1 MKGAATIDDVA
12 RQAGVA
18 ISTVSHVI
26 NGTRFVSEETKLA
39 VQKAIVATGYIPN
52 SLARSLARSR
62 TNTIG
67 IALSGTSNPYF
78 MELVY
83 ALAAECTTRKWM
95 TLLADTKED
104 TDVEEKSVRQLHQHR
119 VDGVILA
126 TCGDENSRSL
136 AYLEQNR
143 VPTVLVDRLVSRR
156 FSQVGVENKHAMTQL
171 VEHLYN
177 LGHRRIAMI
186 AGRPHVATTLERVNA
201 YKRTLHAHGLPVDQ
215 ALIHDGSEDAESFD
229 RLLSLKPTAILAG
242 NNRAMIRLMQ
252 YLHAAGLQVPRDIA
266 VVGFDDFE
274 WADYFHPRLTVIAQP
289 IEAIAKRAIA
299 LLAAR
304 IEDPEVKPQTLHIK
318 PKLIVRESCGSK
330 SEITIKGAP
339 SFSTYKSRVQGKP
352 TRAPSS

>member
-12 RQAGVA
+12 REAGVA

-26 NGTRFVSEETKLA
+26 NGTRFVSEETKEA

-83 ALAAECTTRKWM
+83 AFAAECTTRKWM

-104 TDVEEKSVRQLHQHR
+104 PDAEEQSVRQLHQHR

-156 FSQVGVENKHAMTQL
+156 FNQVGVENKRAIKEL

-186 AGRPHVATTLERVNA
+186 AGRPHVATTFERVNA
-201 YKRTLHAHGLPVDQ
+201 YKTTLRSHGVTIDDT
-215 ALIHDGSEDAESFD
+215 LIHDGSEDPESFD
-229 RLLSLKPTAILAG
+229 RLFALKPPPTAILAG
-242 NNRAMIRLMQ
+242 NNRSMMQLMR
-252 YLHAAGLQVPRDIA
+252 YLHSAGLHVPRDIA
-266 VVGFDDFE
+266 VAGFDDFE
-274 WADYFHPRLTVIAQP
+274 WAEYFHPRLTVIAQP
-289 IEAIAKRAIA
+289 IEAIAKRAVS
-299 LLAAR
+299 LLAAC
-304 IEDPEVKPQTLHIK
+304 IEAPDTKRQTIHIK
-318 PKLIVRESCGSK
+318 PKLVIRESCGS
-330 SEITIKGAP
+330 A
-339 SFSTYKSRVQGKP
+339 R
-352 TRAPSS
+352 

>member
-12 RQAGVA
+12 RKAGVA

-26 NGTRFVSEETKLA
+26 NGTRFVSEATKLA
-39 VQKAIVATGYIPN
+39 VEQAIVATGYIPN

-78 MELVY
+78 MDLVY
-83 ALAAECTTRKWM
+83 AIAAECTTRKWM

-104 TDVEEKSVRQLHQHR
+104 PEVEEKSVRQLHQHR
-119 VDGVILA
+119 VDGIILA

-143 VPTVLVDRLVSRR
+143 LPTVLVDRLVSRR
-156 FSQVGVENKHAMTQL
+156 FNQVGVENKHAIKQL

-186 AGRPHVATTLERVNA
+186 AGRPHVATTFERVNA
-201 YKRTLHAHGLPVDQ
+201 YKRTLRDHGLPVDE
-215 ALIHDGSEDAESFD
+215 ALIHDGSEDAESFQ
-229 RLLSLKPTAILAG
+229 RLLALKRPPTAILAG
-242 NNRAMIRLMQ
+242 NNRSMMRLMQ
-252 YLHAAGLQVPRDIA
+252 YLHTAGLQVPRDIA

-274 WADYFHPRLTVIAQP
+274 WADFFHPRLTVIAQP
-289 IEAIAKRAIA
+289 METIAKRAIA
-299 LLAAR
+299 LLAASVENPDLKR
-304 IEDPEVKPQTLHIK
+304 QTLHIK
-318 PKLIVRESCGSK
+318 PKLVIRESCGS
-330 SEITIKGAP
+330 
-339 SFSTYKSRVQGKP
+339 GK
-352 TRAPSS
+352 

>member
-39 VQKAIVATGYIPN
+39 VEKAIAATGYIPN

-104 TDVEEKSVRQLHQHR
+104 PDVEEKSVRQLHQHR

-136 AYLEQNR
+136 AYLDQNR

-156 FSQVGVENKHAMTQL
+156 FSQVGVENKRAMKQL

-201 YKRTLHAHGLPVDQ
+201 YKRTLYAHGLPVDQ

-242 NNRAMIRLMQ
+242 NNRSMIRLMQ
-252 YLHAAGLQVPRDIA
+252 YLHAAGLQVPRNIA

-289 IEAIAKRAIA
+289 IEAIAQRAIS

-304 IEDPEVKPQTLHIK
+304 IEDPEAKPQTLHIK
-318 PKLIVRESCGSK
+318 PKLIIRESCGSK
-330 SEITIKGAP
+330 S
-339 SFSTYKSRVQGKP
+339 R
-352 TRAPSS
+352 RAG

>member
-12 RQAGVA
+12 REAGVA

-26 NGTRFVSEETKLA
+26 NGTRFVSDATKLA
-39 VQKAIVATGYIPN
+39 VEKAIVATGYIPN

-67 IALSGTSNPYF
+67 IAISGTSNPYF
-78 MELVY
+78 MDLVY
-83 ALAAECTTRKWM
+83 AIAAECTTRTWM

-104 TDVEEKSVRQLHQHR
+104 PDVEETSVRHLHQHR

-156 FSQVGVENKHAMTQL
+156 FNQVGVENKQAIKQL
-171 VEHLYN
+171 VEHLYK

-186 AGRPHVATTLERVNA
+186 AGRPHVATTFERVNA
-201 YKRTLHAHGLPVDQ
+201 YKRTLRDHGLPVDET
-215 ALIHDGSEDAESFD
+215 LIHDGSEDAESFR
-229 RLLSLKPTAILAG
+229 RLFGLKRPPTAILAG
-242 NNRAMIRLMQ
+242 NNRSMMRLIQ
-252 YLHAAGLQVPRDIA
+252 YLHTVGLQVPSNIA

-289 IEAIAKRAIA
+289 IETIAKRAIL
-299 LLAAR
+299 LLAAA
-304 IEDPEVKPQTLHIK
+304 IENPDVKRQTLHIK
-318 PKLIVRESCGSK
+318 PKLVIRESCGS
-330 SEITIKGAP
+330 A
-339 SFSTYKSRVQGKP
+339 R
-352 TRAPSS
+352 

>member
-12 RQAGVA
+12 RKAGVA

-26 NGTRFVSEETKLA
+26 NGTRFVSEATKLA
-39 VQKAIVATGYIPN
+39 VEQAIVATGYIPN

-78 MELVY
+78 MDLVY
-83 ALAAECTTRKWM
+83 AIAAECTTRKWM

-104 TDVEEKSVRQLHQHR
+104 PEVEEKSVRQLHQHR
-119 VDGVILA
+119 VDGIILA

-156 FSQVGVENKHAMTQL
+156 FNQVGVENKHAIKQL

-186 AGRPHVATTLERVNA
+186 AGRPHVATTFERVNA
-201 YKRTLHAHGLPVDQ
+201 YKRTLRDHGLPVDE
-215 ALIHDGSEDAESFD
+215 ALIHDGSEDAESFQ
-229 RLLSLKPTAILAG
+229 RLLALKRPPTAILAG
-242 NNRAMIRLMQ
+242 NNRSMMRLMQ
-252 YLHAAGLQVPRDIA
+252 YLHTAGLQVPRDIA

-274 WADYFHPRLTVIAQP
+274 WADFFHPRLTVIAQP
-289 IEAIAKRAIA
+289 METIAKRAIA
-299 LLAAR
+299 LLAASVENPDLKR
-304 IEDPEVKPQTLHIK
+304 QTLHIK
-318 PKLIVRESCGSK
+318 PKLVIRESCGS
-330 SEITIKGAP
+330 
-339 SFSTYKSRVQGKP
+339 GK
-352 TRAPSS
+352 

>member
-18 ISTVSHVI
+18 ISTVSHVV
-26 NGTRFVSEETKLA
+26 NGTRFVSETTRIA
-39 VQKAIVATGYIPN
+39 VEQAIIATGYIPN
-52 SLARSLARSR
+52 SLARSLARST

-78 MELVY
+78 MELAY
-83 ALAAECTTRKWM
+83 AIAAECTPRKWM

-104 TDVEEKSVRQLHQHR
+104 PDVEEKSVRQLHEHR
-119 VDGVILA
+119 VDGIILA

-156 FSQVGVENKHAMTQL
+156 FSQVGVENKHAMKQL
-171 VEHLYN
+171 VEHLYK

-186 AGRPHVATTLERVNA
+186 AGRPHVATTFERVNA
-201 YKRTLHAHGLPVDQ
+201 YKQTLLSHGLPVDE
-215 ALIHDGSEDAESFD
+215 ALIHDGSEDAKSFD
-229 RLLSLKPTAILAG
+229 RLLALKRPPTAILAG
-242 NNRAMIRLMQ
+242 NNRSMMRLMQ
-252 YLHAAGLQVPRDIA
+252 YLHTAGLYVPRDIA

-274 WADYFHPRLTVIAQP
+274 WADFFHPRLTVIAQP

-299 LLAAR
+299 LLAAC
-304 IEDPEVKPQTLHIK
+304 IETPDAKRQTLHIK
-318 PKLIVRESCGSK
+318 PKLVVRESCGSETFVG
-330 SEITIKGAP
+330 S
-339 SFSTYKSRVQGKP
+339 
-352 TRAPSS
+352 

>member
-1 MKGAATIDDVA
+1 MKGAATIGDVA

-26 NGTRFVSEETKLA
+26 NGTRFVSEETTMA
-39 VQKAIVATGYIPN
+39 VEKAIVATGYIPN

-67 IALSGTSNPYF
+67 VALSGTSNPYF
-78 MELVY
+78 MDLVY
-83 ALAAECTTRKWM
+83 AIAAECTSRKWM
-95 TLLADTKED
+95 TLIADTKED
-104 TDVEEKSVRQLHQHR
+104 PDVEEKSVRQLHEHR
-119 VDGVILA
+119 VDGIILA

-136 AYLEQNR
+136 AYLQQNR

-171 VEHLYN
+171 VEHLYK

-201 YKRTLHAHGLPVDQ
+201 YKRTLRGHGLRLDE
-215 ALIHDGSEDAESFD
+215 ALVHDGSDDTASFD
-229 RLLSLKPTAILAG
+229 KLFALKPPPTAILAG
-242 NNRAMIRLMQ
+242 NNRSMIRLMQ
-252 YLHAAGLQVPRDIA
+252 YLHSAGLRVPRDIA

-289 IEAIAKRAIA
+289 IEAIAKRAIS
-299 LLAAR
+299 LLAAS

-318 PKLIVRESCGSK
+318 PKLIVRESCGSV
-330 SEITIKGAP
+330 G
-339 SFSTYKSRVQGKP
+339 
-352 TRAPSS
+352 

>member
-18 ISTVSHVI
+18 ISTVSHVV
-26 NGTRFVSEETKLA
+26 NGTRFVSEATRIA
-39 VQKAIVATGYIPN
+39 VEQAIIATGYIPN

-78 MELVY
+78 MELAY
-83 ALAAECTTRKWM
+83 ALAAECTPRKWM

-104 TDVEEKSVRQLHQHR
+104 PDAEEKSVRQLHERR
-119 VDGVILA
+119 VDGIILA

-156 FSQVGVENKHAMTQL
+156 FSQVGVENKHAMKQL
-171 VEHLYN
+171 VEHLYS

-186 AGRPHVATTLERVNA
+186 AGRPHVATTFERVNA
-201 YKRTLHAHGLPVDQ
+201 YKQTLLSHGLPVDE
-215 ALIHDGSEDAESFD
+215 ALIHDGSEDAKSFD
-229 RLLSLKPTAILAG
+229 RLLTLKRPPTAILAG
-242 NNRAMIRLMQ
+242 NNRSMMRLMQ
-252 YLHAAGLQVPRDIA
+252 YLHTAGLHVPRDIA

-274 WADYFHPRLTVIAQP
+274 WAGFFHPRLTVIAQP

-299 LLAAR
+299 LLATC
-304 IEDPEVKPQTLHIK
+304 IETPDAKHQTFHIK
-318 PKLIVRESCGSK
+318 PKLVVRESCGSETFVG
-330 SEITIKGAP
+330 S
-339 SFSTYKSRVQGKP
+339 
-352 TRAPSS
+352 

>member
-1 MKGAATIDDVA
+1 MEWDHAK
-12 RQAGVA
+12 
-18 ISTVSHVI
+18 TVQRLAFTRIGMTLSLA

-39 VQKAIVATGYIPN
+39 VEKAIVATGYIPN

-83 ALAAECTTRKWM
+83 AIAAECTTREWM

-104 TDVEEKSVRQLHQHR
+104 PDVEEKSVRQLHQNR
-119 VDGVILA
+119 VDGVVLA

-143 VPTVLVDRLVSRR
+143 VPTALVDRLVSRR
-156 FSQVGVENKHAMTQL
+156 FNQVGVENKRAIKEL

-186 AGRPHVATTLERVNA
+186 AGRPHVATTFERVEA
-201 YKRTLHAHGLPVDQ
+201 YKRTLRDHGLPVDE
-215 ALIHDGSEDAESFD
+215 AMIHDGSEEAESFH
-229 RLLSLKPTAILAG
+229 RLLALKLPPTAILAG
-242 NNRAMIRLMQ
+242 NNRSMMRLMQ
-252 YLHAAGLQVPRDIA
+252 YVHTTGLRVPRDIA

-318 PKLIVRESCGSK
+318 PKLIVRESCGS
-330 SEITIKGAP
+330 A
-339 SFSTYKSRVQGKP
+339 SRRIPKLREK
-352 TRAPSS
+352 TRKQ

>member
-26 NGTRFVSEETKLA
+26 NGTRFVSEETKQA

-104 TDVEEKSVRQLHQHR
+104 SDAEEQSVRQLHQQR

-156 FSQVGVENKHAMTQL
+156 FSQVGVENKHAMAQL

-201 YKRTLHAHGLPVDQ
+201 YKRTLRGHGLPVDE

-242 NNRAMIRLMQ
+242 NNRSMIRLMQ

-289 IEAIAKRAIA
+289 IEAIAKRAIS
-299 LLAAR
+299 LLAAC
-304 IEDPEVKPQTLHIK
+304 IEDPEAKPQTLHIK
-318 PKLIVRESCGSK
+318 PKLIVRESCGS
-330 SEITIKGAP
+330 GN
-339 SFSTYKSRVQGKP
+339 SRIPNPREK
-352 TRAPSS
+352 TRKRS